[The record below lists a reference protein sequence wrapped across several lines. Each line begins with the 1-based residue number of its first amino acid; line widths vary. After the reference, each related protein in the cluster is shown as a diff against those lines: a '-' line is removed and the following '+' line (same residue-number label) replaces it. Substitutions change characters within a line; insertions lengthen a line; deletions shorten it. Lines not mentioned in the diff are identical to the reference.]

1 MIVMYC
7 IVDPVD
13 RNGDSKITL
22 QLVKLCPKK
31 TKCALSTKD
40 EERHAVC
47 SSVQLH
53 TMWKI
58 THWVY
63 DYSLDVHTNCVH

>member
-1 MIVMYC
+1 MSIIVMYC
-7 IVDPVD
+7 IVDPAD

-40 EERHAVC
+40 EEWYMLCVAVFNYTPC
-47 SSVQLH
+47 G
-53 TMWKI
+53 K
-58 THWVY
+58 
-63 DYSLDVHTNCVH
+63 